1 MFIDSH
7 CHLFADEFNLDR
19 LECLHAAKA
28 AGVENVLLPNIDFHS
43 IKQLLDCQSLDP
55 SYFKIMIGLHPC
67 SVTKDY
73 KKDLDSLFKII
84 SEHPE
89 TIGIGE
95 IGLDYYWDKSL
106 IEEQKDAFQIQI
118 SWAKELNLPIVIHTR
133 DSFDDA
139 FKLVKINCSD
149 SNLRGVFHCFGGSK
163 EEAQLIL
170 DLDTFYLGIGGVYT
184 FKKSIDLR
192 NFVREIGLNRV
203 ILETD
208 SPYLA
213 PMPFRGKRNEP
224 KYLIEIAQMISDNTS
239 YSLNEIGLITSK
251 NCKELF
257 LL

>member
-1 MFIDSH
+1 
-7 CHLFADEFNLDR
+7 
-19 LECLHAAKA
+19 
-28 AGVENVLLPNIDFHS
+28 
-43 IKQLLDCQSLDP
+43 
-55 SYFKIMIGLHPC
+55 
-67 SVTKDY
+67 
-73 KKDLDSLFKII
+73 
-84 SEHPE
+84 
-89 TIGIGE
+89 
-95 IGLDYYWDKSL
+95 
-106 IEEQKDAFQIQI
+106 
-118 SWAKELNLPIVIHTR
+118 
-133 DSFDDA
+133 
-139 FKLVKINCSD
+139 
-149 SNLRGVFHCFGGSK
+149 
-163 EEAQLIL
+163 
-170 DLDTFYLGIGGVYT
+170 LGIGGVYT